1 MSAKCFSE
9 SQERYL
15 CLDKYGWKTHLS
27 PAINNKMY
35 EPNLFKKGETD
46 IVLFLEIDVTFRV
59 GVEVDIR
66 WVLI

>member
-1 MSAKCFSE
+1 
-9 SQERYL
+9 
-15 CLDKYGWKTHLS
+15 
-27 PAINNKMY
+27 MY

-66 WVLI
+66 